1 MPTNYFDSTP
11 PNEIGRR
18 LSLTTPYTTLSHCWG
33 GKMPFMLVTS
43 NIHHLMDR
51 IVVSELPIT
60 FQHAIAI
67 TKRLGIRYIWI
78 DSLCIIQDSEDDW
91 RRESSTMNQV
101 YQFSYCNI
109 AAAAA
114 SNSSEGC
121 FFKRSPI
128 AIEPLMLELDGDIP
142 DLSPGHYFLRCTETW
157 RQDLFN
163 APLSKRGW
171 VVQERMLA
179 QRVLYFTQRQ
189 IYFECRKSTLSEM
202 NSFIPR
208 SVSFFLARETFLEFD
223 RKDKNIQRHANSW
236 QIIVEYYAACAL
248 TREEDK
254 LVAIAGVAKEVQ
266 RLTGWKYLAGIWEQ
280 NLIFDLLWFSIG
292 GYNRFHEANPFL
304 APSWSWASARGQVTF
319 TYYYLH
325 GITIKDAIFIQI
337 VEVYVST
344 KGGDETGQ
352 VTDGFLKVIGRPT
365 PAELR
370 RNHQPTRMPSPPSNH
385 NLYIGGENTFIDF
398 YPDDSTHDP
407 PRNVWCLPV
416 YWFYPSRSPSHL
428 AGLILVKIE
437 DTTNS
442 SVFRRVGLFKA
453 EPERMHYLQ
462 IPHGMSDSEY
472 SDDSDG
478 VLGSEIVPA
487 ANRHTSSTVI
497 NLPAEKLITII

>member
-1 MPTNYFDSTP
+1 
-11 PNEIGRR
+11 
-18 LSLTTPYTTLSHCWG
+18 
-33 GKMPFMLVTS
+33 MPFMLVSS

-101 YQFSYCNI
+101 YQFGYCNI

-128 AIEPLMLELDGDIP
+128 AIEPLIFELDRDIP
-142 DLSPGHYFLRCTETW
+142 DLSPGHYFLRCMETW
-157 RQDLFN
+157 RQDLQD

-189 IYFECRKSTLSEM
+189 IYFECRNSTLSEM
-202 NSFIPR
+202 NSSIPR
-208 SVSFFLARETFLEFD
+208 SVSFFLAREVFLRFD
-223 RKDKNIQRHANSW
+223 KEKSQQRHANAW
-236 QIIVEYYAACAL
+236 QIIVEYYSACAL

-280 NLIFDLLWFSIG
+280 NLIFDLLWFSQG
-292 GYNRFHEANPFL
+292 RYNRLREANPYL
-304 APSWSWASARGQVTF
+304 APSWTWASARGKVTF
-319 TYYYLH
+319 NYNYLH
-325 GITIKDAIFIQI
+325 GVTIKDTIFIQI
-337 VEVYVST
+337 VGVHVST
-344 KGGDETGQ
+344 KGGDEMAQ

-370 RNHQPTRMPSPPSNH
+370 RNHQPTRMTDSLSND
-385 NLYIGGENTFIDF
+385 NIYIGGENTFIDF
-398 YPDDSTHDP
+398 YPDDLTYDP

-416 YWFYPSRSPSHL
+416 YWWHSSLYQSHL
-428 AGLILVKIE
+428 AGLILVKTE
-437 DTTNS
+437 DTINS
-442 SVFRRVGLFKA
+442 SVFSRVGLFRAK
-453 EPERMHYLQ
+453 PERMHYLR
-462 IPHGMSDSEY
+462 IPHGMPDSEY
-472 SDDSDG
+472 SDELNG
-478 VLGSEIVPA
+478 VSGSEIVPA
-487 ANRHTSSTVI
+487 ARRHSSSTLI
-497 NLPAEKLITII
+497 SLPAEKLITII